1 MYHLLFVCIENSAR
15 SQMAEAFARMH
26 GGVEFEAASAGSKP
40 SRKINPRAVTA
51 MQERGYDL
59 TRHVSKGLDEI
70 GTAPWDYIIT
80 MGCGDACPWLPAKH
94 REDWDLPDPNKLSLQ
109 EFNGLR
115 DNIEKRVLDLLA
127 RLKKD

>member
-1 MYHLLFVCIENSAR
+1 MYRLLFVCIENSSR

-26 GGVEFEAASAGSKP
+26 GGIEVEAASAGSEP
-40 SRKINPRAVTA
+40 SGKIHPRAIAA

-59 TRHVSKGLDEI
+59 AGHVSKGLDEI
-70 GTAPWDYIIT
+70 GAEPWDYIIT
-80 MGCGDACPWLPAKH
+80 MGCGDACPWLPATH

-109 EFNGLR
+109 EFKELR